1 MAFVKLEVARGS
13 GRSTADVRVMVS
25 DVRSTRQVGI
35 IMARGVMDSMG
46 IDLGAELDLHV
57 GQGEDAGWLRLET
70 ASGRNGRKLGKLPQ
84 TQSGLAKFP
93 VVAPLDL
100 PEARSTDVEE
110 WRVELGALTLRLP
123 ATLRGATPDK
133 PPAAPSIARRGVAS
147 ASASSAPPSL
157 LAAAGDA
164 IRAARGARPAGPAW
178 PHGAVL
184 RRRDPGHG
192 QRLRLRAPGGRPAAA
207 AGDAG
212 GAGPGDRQ
220 EGGADMSPER
230 QAAAIVG
237 ADGVE
242 ALSAAGL
249 LIVTADRVAALID
262 ARNEALKHNAI
273 LGAMIRD
280 VRAEA
285 SADRAR
291 LVRYYEDRLR
301 EVTA

>member
-1 MAFVKLEVARGS
+1 
-13 GRSTADVRVMVS
+13 
-25 DVRSTRQVGI
+25 
-35 IMARGVMDSMG
+35 
-46 IDLGAELDLHV
+46 
-57 GQGEDAGWLRLET
+57 
-70 ASGRNGRKLGKLPQ
+70 
-84 TQSGLAKFP
+84 
-93 VVAPLDL
+93 
-100 PEARSTDVEE
+100 
-110 WRVELGALTLRLP
+110 
-123 ATLRGATPDK
+123 
-133 PPAAPSIARRGVAS
+133 
-147 ASASSAPPSL
+147 
-157 LAAAGDA
+157 
-164 IRAARGARPAGPAW
+164 
-178 PHGAVL
+178 
-184 RRRDPGHG
+184 
-192 QRLRLRAPGGRPAAA
+192 
-207 AGDAG
+207 
-212 GAGPGDRQ
+212 
-220 EGGADMSPER
+220 MSPER